1 MPKVPPPVY
10 VAVGLAAQHLLAPR
24 RRPTPVRSVAAG
36 AVAAGSVYVAV
47 SAVRAFSR
55 KHTTVNPLEPER
67 STAVVT
73 DGPFRYTRNPMYVSM
88 AGVLTAHALLRGGWL
103 PLVPAAAFVAVMD
116 RIQIPAEE
124 HALSWSFGQTYDD
137 YLATTPRWL
146 GLPRR

>member
-36 AVAAGSVYVAV
+36 ALAAGSVCVAA
-47 SAVRAFSR
+47 SAVHAFSR
-55 KHTTVNPLEPER
+55 KHTTVNPLVPER
-67 STAVVT
+67 STAVVV

-88 AGVLTAHALLRGGWL
+88 TGVLTAHALLRGGWL
-103 PLVPAAAFVAVMD
+103 PLVPVAAFVAVMD

-124 HALSWSFGQTYDD
+124 HALSWSFGRTYEE
-137 YLATTPRWL
+137 YRRATPRWL
-146 GLPRR
+146 GPPRR